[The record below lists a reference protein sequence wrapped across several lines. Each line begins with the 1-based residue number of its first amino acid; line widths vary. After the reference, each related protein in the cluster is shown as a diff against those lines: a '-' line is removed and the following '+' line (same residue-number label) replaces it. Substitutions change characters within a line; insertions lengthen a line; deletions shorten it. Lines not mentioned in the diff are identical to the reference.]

1 MVSLL
6 CRRRG
11 FLSLLMLWLEGCAAL
26 PFPLGFAFFF
36 ARVVSISLFLLGCS
50 RVAAQVFTDG
60 PSRWGAVLL
69 AACCF
74 TLPGA
79 GTSLCIMDP
88 CVTARSFSMPLSLFA
103 IAAVMGKQ
111 WMRAL
116 AWLALTALVHPL
128 MAAYAGITMLVIA
141 LPKR

>member
-36 ARVVSISLFLLGCS
+36 ARVVSISLFLLGCA

-74 TLPGA
+74 TLPVA

-88 CVTARSFSMPLSLFA
+88 YVTARSFSLPVSLFA
-103 IAAVMGKQ
+103 FAAGLGKQ
-111 WMRAL
+111 WGRAV
-116 AWLALTALVHPL
+116 AWVVVAALVHPL
-128 MAAYAGITMLVIA
+128 MAGYAAIALVVIA
-141 LPKR
+141 F